1 MFKKGRMI
9 KVRMV
14 RISLGTVAETE
25 NDSSSG
31 KTDSEPNGIKIRRF
45 KSHDPCN
52 RCIDVKVCTNSS
64 LGTKTRNKVVVR
76 DLKRVSGSIT

>member
-1 MFKKGRMI
+1 MIKGRMY
-9 KVRMV
+9 
-14 RISLGTVAETE
+14 RISIGTVAETG

-31 KTDSEPNGIKIRRF
+31 KTDSEPIEIKVGRF
-45 KSHDPCN
+45 KSRDPCN

-64 LGTKTRNKVVVR
+64 LGTKTRNEVVVR